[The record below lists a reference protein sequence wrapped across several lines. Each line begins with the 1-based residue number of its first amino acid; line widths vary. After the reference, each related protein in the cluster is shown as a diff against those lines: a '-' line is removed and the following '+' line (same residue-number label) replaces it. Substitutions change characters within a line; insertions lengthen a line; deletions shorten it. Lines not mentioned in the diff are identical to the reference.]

1 VKRGVVVLATLA
13 LAAQSQPVTNTCAP
27 LGRQVLLPTVPEAS
41 GVAQAAGALWTHN
54 DSDGPVLFRIDS
66 GGVVTPVTVSG
77 ANVVDWE
84 DIGTGTCS
92 GVECLYIADI
102 GDNRSARDHI
112 TIYQVAPPQ
121 PGSTSTRPAEAF
133 HARYPDSPHD
143 AEALL
148 LTRQATWIITKD
160 MPPRVYRFQRPV
172 KPGETGTLALV
183 RTLKEAVRIT
193 GAAASPD
200 GRWVALRSNGALL
213 VYTADAFDKGGEP
226 VRINLEGFKE
236 AQGEGIAFGQDGEL
250 YLVSEGGGKNA
261 AGVLTRVRCAFI
273 R

>member
-1 VKRGVVVLATLA
+1 M
-13 LAAQSQPVTNTCAP
+13 
-27 LGRQVLLPTVPEAS
+27 ES
-41 GVAQAAGALWTHN
+41 GKV
-54 DSDGPVLFRIDS
+54 
-66 GGVVTPVTVSG
+66 
-77 ANVVDWE
+77 
-84 DIGTGTCS
+84 
-92 GVECLYIADI
+92 
-102 GDNRSARDHI
+102 
-112 TIYQVAPPQ
+112 
-121 PGSTSTRPAEAF
+121 F
-133 HARYPDSPHD
+133 HATYPDSPHD

-160 MPPRVYRFQRPV
+160 VPPRVYRFQRPV

-213 VYTADAFDKGGEP
+213 VYTADTFDKGGEP
-226 VRINLEGFKE
+226 VRINLEGFNE
-236 AQGEGIAFGQDGEL
+236 AQGEGVTFGQNGEL